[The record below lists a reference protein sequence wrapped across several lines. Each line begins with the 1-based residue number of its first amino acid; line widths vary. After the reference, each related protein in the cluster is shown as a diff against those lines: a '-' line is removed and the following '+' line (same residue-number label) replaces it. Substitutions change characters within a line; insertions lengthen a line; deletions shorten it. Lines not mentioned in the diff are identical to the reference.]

1 MLLSVD
7 KMWQDNDW
15 VIDTMGGEK
24 NSVFLELFRR
34 EGGLRPLELNITL
47 GGRSRQRD
55 KDEMRHLDL
64 RLCTTSFTLL
74 LTSTTGHMGG
84 TSDFDPI
91 GCHHP
96 LSKKKKKS
104 DGHHSQLANLTN
116 GENDH

>member
-1 MLLSVD
+1 
-7 KMWQDNDW
+7 MWQDNDW

-74 LTSTTGHMGG
+74 LTSTTGHTGAHL
-84 TSDFDPI
+84 TSTPLAVTT
-91 GCHHP
+91 HHQ
-96 LSKKKKKS
+96 KEKKKS
-104 DGHHSQLANLTN
+104 DGHHSQQANLTN